1 MDPARAA
8 ALRPGASKKIIRSY
22 PLHIM
27 RTITL
32 RYTSL
37 LFSHLSAL
45 VYDLVLRFY
54 LLRLVQR
61 RGQLLARMHTLR

>member
-1 MDPARAA
+1 
-8 ALRPGASKKIIRSY
+8 
-22 PLHIM
+22 M

>member
-1 MDPARAA
+1 
-8 ALRPGASKKIIRSY
+8 
-22 PLHIM
+22 M

-37 LFSHLSAL
+37 LFSQLSAL
-45 VYDLVLRFY
+45 GYDLVLRFY

-61 RGQLLARMHTLR
+61 RGQFLARMHTLR

>member
-1 MDPARAA
+1 MDPAWAA
-8 ALRPGASKKIIRSY
+8 ALRPDAKTAFASIRY
-22 PLHIM
+22 YIM

-45 VYDLVLRFY
+45 GYDLVLRFY